1 MSHQLTFAD
10 SEFSTKRRQTRKEIF
25 LSRME
30 QILPWQNMVE
40 VIEPFYPKA
49 GNGRRPYPLETM
61 LRIHCMQHWY
71 NLSDGAM
78 EDALYEIAS
87 MRLFARLSLDSA
99 LPDRTTIMNFRHLLE
114 QHQLARQ
121 LFKTINRWL
130 AEAGVMMTQGTLVDA
145 TIIEAPSSTKNK
157 EQQRDP
163 EMHQTKK
170 GNQWHFGMK
179 AHIIFIRSASQRDI
193 MSHQLTFADSEF
205 STKRRQ
211 TRKEIFL
218 SRMEQILPWQNMV
231 EVIEPFYPKA
241 GNGRRPYPL
250 ETMLRIHCMQH
261 WYNLSDGAMEDALY
275 EIASMRLFAR
285 LSLDSALPDRTTI
298 MNFRHLLEQH
308 QLARQLFKT
317 INRWLAEAGVMMTQG
332 TLVDATI
339 IEAPSSTKNKE
350 QQRDPE
356 MHQTK
361 KGNQW
366 HFGMKAHIGVDA
378 KSGLTHS
385 LVTTAANEHDLNQ
398 LGNLLHGEEQFVSAD
413 AGYQGAPQRE
423 ELAEVDVDWLIA
435 ERPGKVKTLKQHP
448 RKNKT
453 AINIE
458 YMKASIRAR
467 VEHPFRIIKRQFG
480 FVKARYKGLLKNDNQ
495 LAMLF
500 TLANLFRVD
509 QMIRQWE
516 RSQ

>member
-1 MSHQLTFAD
+1 
-10 SEFSTKRRQTRKEIF
+10 
-25 LSRME
+25 ME

-121 LFKTINRWL
+121 LFKTI
-130 AEAGVMMTQGTLVDA
+130 
-145 TIIEAPSSTKNK
+145 S
-157 EQQRDP
+157 
-163 EMHQTKK
+163 
-170 GNQWHFGMK
+170 
-179 AHIIFIRSASQRDI
+179 
-193 MSHQLTFADSEF
+193 
-205 STKRRQ
+205 
-211 TRKEIFL
+211 
-218 SRMEQILPWQNMV
+218 
-231 EVIEPFYPKA
+231 
-241 GNGRRPYPL
+241 
-250 ETMLRIHCMQH
+250 
-261 WYNLSDGAMEDALY
+261 
-275 EIASMRLFAR
+275 
-285 LSLDSALPDRTTI
+285 
-298 MNFRHLLEQH
+298 
-308 QLARQLFKT
+308 
-317 INRWLAEAGVMMTQG
+317 RWLAEAGVMMTQG

-435 ERPGKVKTLKQHP
+435 ERPRQGKNLETASTQEQNGHQHRIHESQHP
-448 RKNKT
+448 GQGGAPISHHQATVRLRESQIQGV
-453 AINIE
+453 AE
-458 YMKASIRAR
+458 
-467 VEHPFRIIKRQFG
+467 KR
-480 FVKARYKGLLKNDNQ
+480 
-495 LAMLF
+495 
-500 TLANLFRVD
+500 
-509 QMIRQWE
+509 
-516 RSQ
+516 

>member
-1 MSHQLTFAD
+1 
-10 SEFSTKRRQTRKEIF
+10 
-25 LSRME
+25 
-30 QILPWQNMVE
+30 
-40 VIEPFYPKA
+40 
-49 GNGRRPYPLETM
+49 
-61 LRIHCMQHWY
+61 
-71 NLSDGAM
+71 
-78 EDALYEIAS
+78 
-87 MRLFARLSLDSA
+87 MRLFARLS
-99 LPDRTTIMNFRHLLE
+99 P
-114 QHQLARQ
+114 
-121 LFKTINRWL
+121 
-130 AEAGVMMTQGTLVDA
+130 
-145 TIIEAPSSTKNK
+145 
-157 EQQRDP
+157 
-163 EMHQTKK
+163 
-170 GNQWHFGMK
+170 
-179 AHIIFIRSASQRDI
+179 
-193 MSHQLTFADSEF
+193 
-205 STKRRQ
+205 
-211 TRKEIFL
+211 
-218 SRMEQILPWQNMV
+218 
-231 EVIEPFYPKA
+231 
-241 GNGRRPYPL
+241 
-250 ETMLRIHCMQH
+250 
-261 WYNLSDGAMEDALY
+261 
-275 EIASMRLFAR
+275 
-285 LSLDSALPDRTTI
+285 DSALPDRTTI

-385 LVTTAANEHDLNQ
+385 LVTTAANEHDSISWVICFM
-398 LGNLLHGEEQFVSAD
+398 GGQFVSAD

-458 YMKASIRAR
+458 YMKASIRAK

-480 FVKARYKGLLKNDNQ
+480 FVKARYRGC
-495 LAMLF
+495 
-500 TLANLFRVD
+500 
-509 QMIRQWE
+509 
-516 RSQ
+516 

>member
-1 MSHQLTFAD
+1 
-10 SEFSTKRRQTRKEIF
+10 
-25 LSRME
+25 
-30 QILPWQNMVE
+30 
-40 VIEPFYPKA
+40 
-49 GNGRRPYPLETM
+49 
-61 LRIHCMQHWY
+61 CMQHWY

-121 LFKTINRWL
+121 LFKTINRLL
-130 AEAGVMMTQGTLVDA
+130 AEAGVMMTQGTL
-145 TIIEAPSSTKNK
+145 
-157 EQQRDP
+157 
-163 EMHQTKK
+163 
-170 GNQWHFGMK
+170 
-179 AHIIFIRSASQRDI
+179 
-193 MSHQLTFADSEF
+193 
-205 STKRRQ
+205 
-211 TRKEIFL
+211 
-218 SRMEQILPWQNMV
+218 
-231 EVIEPFYPKA
+231 
-241 GNGRRPYPL
+241 
-250 ETMLRIHCMQH
+250 
-261 WYNLSDGAMEDALY
+261 
-275 EIASMRLFAR
+275 
-285 LSLDSALPDRTTI
+285 
-298 MNFRHLLEQH
+298 
-308 QLARQLFKT
+308 
-317 INRWLAEAGVMMTQG
+317 
-332 TLVDATI
+332 
-339 IEAPSSTKNKE
+339 
-350 QQRDPE
+350 
-356 MHQTK
+356 
-361 KGNQW
+361 
-366 HFGMKAHIGVDA
+366 VDA

-435 ERPGKVKTLKQHP
+435 ERPGKVRTLKQHP

-500 TLANLFRVD
+500 TLANLFRAD

-516 RSQ
+516 RSH

>member
-1 MSHQLTFAD
+1 M
-10 SEFSTKRRQTRKEIF
+10 
-25 LSRME
+25 
-30 QILPWQNMVE
+30 
-40 VIEPFYPKA
+40 
-49 GNGRRPYPLETM
+49 
-61 LRIHCMQHWY
+61 
-71 NLSDGAM
+71 
-78 EDALYEIAS
+78 
-87 MRLFARLSLDSA
+87 
-99 LPDRTTIMNFRHLLE
+99 
-114 QHQLARQ
+114 
-121 LFKTINRWL
+121 
-130 AEAGVMMTQGTLVDA
+130 
-145 TIIEAPSSTKNK
+145 
-157 EQQRDP
+157 
-163 EMHQTKK
+163 
-170 GNQWHFGMK
+170 
-179 AHIIFIRSASQRDI
+179 
-193 MSHQLTFADSEF
+193 
-205 STKRRQ
+205 
-211 TRKEIFL
+211 
-218 SRMEQILPWQNMV
+218 
-231 EVIEPFYPKA
+231 
-241 GNGRRPYPL
+241 
-250 ETMLRIHCMQH
+250 
-261 WYNLSDGAMEDALY
+261 
-275 EIASMRLFAR
+275 
-285 LSLDSALPDRTTI
+285 PDRTTI

-423 ELAEVDVDWLIA
+423 GAGRGGCGLADRRA
-435 ERPGKVKTLKQHP
+435 PRQGKNLETASTQEQNGHQHRIHESQHP
-448 RKNKT
+448 GQ
-453 AINIE
+453 
-458 YMKASIRAR
+458 

-500 TLANLFRVD
+500 TLANLFRAD

-516 RSQ
+516 RSH

>member
-1 MSHQLTFAD
+1 MFVIWSHGTGFIMSHQLTFAD
-10 SEFSTKRRQTRKEIF
+10 SEFSSKRRQTRKEIF

-78 EDALYEIAS
+78 EDALYEIGS

-157 EQQRDP
+157 
-163 EMHQTKK
+163 
-170 GNQWHFGMK
+170 
-179 AHIIFIRSASQRDI
+179 
-193 MSHQLTFADSEF
+193 
-205 STKRRQ
+205 
-211 TRKEIFL
+211 
-218 SRMEQILPWQNMV
+218 
-231 EVIEPFYPKA
+231 
-241 GNGRRPYPL
+241 
-250 ETMLRIHCMQH
+250 
-261 WYNLSDGAMEDALY
+261 
-275 EIASMRLFAR
+275 
-285 LSLDSALPDRTTI
+285 
-298 MNFRHLLEQH
+298 
-308 QLARQLFKT
+308 
-317 INRWLAEAGVMMTQG
+317 
-332 TLVDATI
+332 
-339 IEAPSSTKNKE
+339 
-350 QQRDPE
+350 
-356 MHQTK
+356 
-361 KGNQW
+361 
-366 HFGMKAHIGVDA
+366 
-378 KSGLTHS
+378 
-385 LVTTAANEHDLNQ
+385 
-398 LGNLLHGEEQFVSAD
+398 
-413 AGYQGAPQRE
+413 
-423 ELAEVDVDWLIA
+423 
-435 ERPGKVKTLKQHP
+435 
-448 RKNKT
+448 T

-458 YMKASIRAR
+458 YMKASIRAK

-500 TLANLFRVD
+500 TLANLFRAD

-516 RSQ
+516 RSH